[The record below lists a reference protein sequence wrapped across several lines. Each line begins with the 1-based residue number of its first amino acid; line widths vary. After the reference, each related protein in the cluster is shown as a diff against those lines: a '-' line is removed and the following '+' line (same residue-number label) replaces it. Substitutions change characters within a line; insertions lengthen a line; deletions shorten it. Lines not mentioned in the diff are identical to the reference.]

1 MQRSEIERAHFVAWL
16 APGDEPVHP
25 RESIVAL
32 TRRHKWLV
40 SPLLRSQQHV
50 TAAPDGEGDGCRDY
64 TSGMLRQV
72 EVLPPV
78 SLLLAN
84 RLRLILAWLVFAVG
98 LILRGK
104 VPIGPGSHTIA
115 VPSRGLA
122 GPWQRASPLAF
133 RDELGPAGTGS
144 SCVDPI
150 PRPSPMLRPLL
161 RKHAACAPR
170 PTAAARVVISSKG
183 WVVRPRYEPE
193 MYTPIELPAKA

>member
-1 MQRSEIERAHFVAWL
+1 MQRTEIERAHFVAWQ
-16 APGDEPVHP
+16 APGDEPVNP
-25 RESIVAL
+25 REAIVAL

-40 SPLLRSQQHV
+40 SPLLRAQQHV
-50 TAAPDGEGDGCRDY
+50 TYAADGEGDGCRDL
-64 TSGMLRQV
+64 TSGMFVWL

-84 RLRLILAWLVFAVG
+84 RLRLLLAWLVFAFG
-98 LILRGK
+98 LLLKGK

-133 RDELGPAGTGS
+133 HDPLGPAGLGS
-144 SCVDPI
+144 SCIDPI

-170 PTAAARVVISSKG
+170 PTAAARVVISAGG
-183 WVVRPRYEPE
+183 WVVRPRFEPE
-193 MYTPIELPAKA
+193 MYTPIDAPAKA